1 MGNSSS
7 QHAKVP
13 VHLESCVGLPYGE
26 VLETLRKRK
35 INIQLVAVKPDELYN
50 RNNVQRPKFGVTVV
64 YDCLTDI
71 VKDIFVY

>member
-1 MGNSSS
+1 MGTIFS
-7 QHAKVP
+7 QHAKKTA
-13 VHLESCVGLPYGE
+13 HLESCVGLPYGE

-50 RNNVQRPKFGVTVV
+50 RNNIKRPKFGVTVV

>member
-7 QHAKVP
+7 QHAKIP
-13 VHLESCVGLPYGE
+13 AHLETCVGLPYDE

-50 RNNVQRPKFGVTVV
+50 RTNVPRPKFGVTVV
-64 YDCLTDI
+64 YDCHTNI